1 MRMKC
6 RNMFSLLCATG
17 MLLGMAA
24 GAFAQK
30 PATPPTT
37 AKKPGVIQRMKTK
50 MSSMTGKGNVVGNK
64 NTKVY
69 HLPGDK
75 GQLPDPKNRVYFKTA
90 KEAEAAGYHHA
101 GAKMAP
107 PTTKGP
113 ARDPKTG
120 RFIKKPGK

>member
-6 RNMFSLLCATG
+6 RNLFSLLCATG
-17 MLLGMAA
+17 MLLCFAA

-30 PATPPTT
+30 PATTTPP
-37 AKKPGVIQRMKTK
+37 AGKKPGVIQRMKTK

-101 GAKMAP
+101 GAKMA
-107 PTTKGP
+107 TT
-113 ARDPKTG
+113 
-120 RFIKKPGK
+120 